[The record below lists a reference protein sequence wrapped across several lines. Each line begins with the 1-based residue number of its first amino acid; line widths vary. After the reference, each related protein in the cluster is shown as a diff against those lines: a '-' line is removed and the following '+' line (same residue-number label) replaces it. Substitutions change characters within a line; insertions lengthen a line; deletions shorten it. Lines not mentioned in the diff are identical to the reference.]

1 MRSPVLSIAILPF
14 LLASAPVS
22 QAAEQVVL
30 ESNTASY
37 APGATLDAA
46 SLIVLAEGQFVVLAT
61 EAGSLVRVEGPHN
74 GPAAGPPPA
83 DNAVRDALG
92 QLLGRNAPEL
102 AGLAGVRGG
111 AAGSSA
117 PDTRPDPW
125 LIHAERT
132 GDQCLLREG
141 ALAFWREAGGTDPMS
156 EVTPLAGAAP
166 LRLEW
171 GGSQRAAWP
180 GERLPAD
187 GEIYLVRPSGAL
199 LSTAI
204 RFHVLAPELASR
216 GLATVVWLAAK
227 GCVDQARF
235 VLQRSRD
242 ASG

>member
-1 MRSPVLSIAILPF
+1 MRSTVISAAMLPF
-14 LLASAPVS
+14 LLFAAPLR
-22 QAAEQVVL
+22 AADQVVL
-30 ESNTASY
+30 ESNTATY

-46 SLIVLAEGQFVVLAT
+46 SPIVLTEGQFVVLAT

-111 AAGSSA
+111 AAGDSEV
-117 PDTRPDPW
+117 DTRPDPW

-132 GDQCLLREG
+132 GDQCLLRDG
-141 ALAFWREAGGTDPMS
+141 ALSFWREAGGTEAVS
-156 EVTPLAGAAP
+156 EVTPLGGTAP

-171 GGSQRAAWP
+171 GGAQRAAWP
-180 GERLPAD
+180 AARLPGE
-187 GEIYLVRPSGAL
+187 GEIYLVRPSGAA

-227 GCVDQARF
+227 GCVEQARF
-235 VLQRSRD
+235 VLRRSREP
-242 ASG
+242 GN